1 MLLLDNPIQNYAWG
15 SRTSLASLLGR
26 PPSTEP
32 EAELW
37 IGAHARAPSTLRD
50 GRSLLE
56 LIRSDP
62 SGTLGPGV
70 VQRFGAELPF
80 LLKVLAVA
88 APLSLQAHPNL
99 EQARAGFEREQAQGV
114 ALEAFERTYKDRNHK
129 PELLCALTRFEA
141 LSGFRA
147 PAASATLFESLGLG
161 DLELVARLRSRA
173 PEPLRLAFSELMT
186 LAARPRAELAQ
197 RVLERCQLAQAEP
210 GPFRASIRWAARL
223 GQAYPGDIGAVA
235 SLLLQHLTLEPL
247 QAMYLESGRLH
258 AYLEG
263 TGVEIMANSDNVLR
277 GGLTPKHVDLP
288 ELLRVLHFDSP
299 ELLPTPTRQVSP
311 AERAYETPAP
321 EFRLSCIELGE
332 ARAFVGDLRGPELLL
347 CVAGELQVSA
357 PAVTE
362 RGPERLRQG
371 QACFLPAQLGRY
383 ELAGT
388 GRVFRATIGGVPS

>member
-26 PPSTEP
+26 PPSTQP

-37 IGAHARAPSTLRD
+37 IGAHAKAPSALRD

-62 SGTLGPGV
+62 AGTLGPSV

-80 LLKVLAVA
+80 LLKVLAVES
-88 APLSLQAHPNL
+88 PLSLQAHPNL
-99 EQARAGFEREQAQGV
+99 EQARAGFEREQAAGIR
-114 ALEAFERTYKDRNHK
+114 LDAFERTYKDRNHK
-129 PELLCALTRFEA
+129 PELVCALTRFEA

-147 PAASATLFESLGLG
+147 PEASATLLESLGLA

-186 LAARPRAELAQ
+186 LAARPRAQLAQ
-197 RVLERCQLAQAEP
+197 RVLERCEHARREP
-210 GPFRASIRWAARL
+210 GPFQASIGWAARL

-247 QAMYLESGRLH
+247 QAVYLESGRLH

-263 TGVEIMANSDNVLR
+263 TAVEIMANSDNVLR

-299 ELLPTPTRQVSP
+299 ELLPTPTRQVSR
-311 AERAYETPAP
+311 AELAYETPAP
-321 EFRLSCIELGE
+321 EFRLSCIELREGSSFSGE
-332 ARAFVGDLRGPELLL
+332 LRGPELLL
-347 CVAGELQVSA
+347 CVAGELQVSPRA
-357 PAVTE
+357 GTE
-362 RGPERLRQG
+362 RRSELLRQG
-371 QACFLPAQLGRY
+371 QACFLPARLGQY

-388 GRVFRATIGGVPS
+388 GRVFRATVGSVPS

>member
-26 PPSTEP
+26 PPSIQP

-37 IGAHARAPSTLRD
+37 IGAHPKAPSTLRD

-62 SGTLGPGV
+62 SSALGPNVLG
-70 VQRFGAELPF
+70 RFGAELPF
-80 LLKVLAVA
+80 LLKVLAVE
-88 APLSLQAHPNL
+88 APLSLQAHPDL
-99 EQARAGFEREQAQGV
+99 EQARAGFEREQAAGI
-114 ALEAFERTYKDRNHK
+114 ALDAFERTYKDRNHK

-147 PAASATLFESLGLG
+147 PELSAALFEGLGLG
-161 DLELVARLRSRA
+161 DLELVAGLRSRA
-173 PEPLRLAFSELMT
+173 PEPLRRAFSGLMT
-186 LAARPRAELAQ
+186 LAAAPRAELTR
-197 RVLERCQLAQAEP
+197 RVLERCERAREEP
-210 GPFRASIRWAARL
+210 GPFRASLSWAARL

-235 SLLLQHLTLEPL
+235 SLLLQHVTLEPL
-247 QAMYLESGRLH
+247 QAMYLEAGRLH

-277 GGLTPKHVDLP
+277 GGLTPKHVDVP

-299 ELLPTPTRQVSP
+299 LLLPTPTRQVSP
-311 AERAYETPAP
+311 AEVAYETPAP
-321 EFRLSCIELGE
+321 EFRLSCIELRESSSFLGE
-332 ARAFVGDLRGPELLL
+332 LHGPELLL
-347 CVAGELQVSA
+347 CVAGELTLAARGGQQ
-357 PAVTE
+357 

-371 QACFLPAQLGRY
+371 QACFLPAQLGQY
-383 ELAGT
+383 ELT
-388 GRVFRATIGGVPS
+388 GKGRLFRAAVGGVPS